1 MQHINFQF
9 STQWDEECDQIV
21 EGGDDKAKAEESVS
35 CQPGEEERAEGEEEA
50 EKEQEGGCQGDL
62 GGKLLSGKS
71 GRETCTNHS
80 SSTLCMKSCI
90 LFGSHCGTVDKDYV

>member
-35 CQPGEEERAEGEEEA
+35 CQPGKEERAEGEEEA
-50 EKEQEGGCQGDL
+50 EEE
-62 GGKLLSGKS
+62 
-71 GRETCTNHS
+71 
-80 SSTLCMKSCI
+80 
-90 LFGSHCGTVDKDYV
+90 